1 MGEQLDGE
9 GGKDEGLAGRNTV
22 HQGENSAHVHLCAC
36 VHTCVRVCA
45 ACWVEAVRRAEAAG

>member
-22 HQGENSAHVHLCAC
+22 HQGENSAHVHLCIHVC
-36 VHTCVRVCA
+36 VCVQHV
-45 ACWVEAVRRAEAAG
+45 GQKQ